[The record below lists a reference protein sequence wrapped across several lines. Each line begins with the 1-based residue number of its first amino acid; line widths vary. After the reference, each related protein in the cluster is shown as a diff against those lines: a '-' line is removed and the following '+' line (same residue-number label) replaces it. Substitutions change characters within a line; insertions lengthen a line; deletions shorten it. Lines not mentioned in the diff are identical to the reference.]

1 MHPSR
6 QRKPFAINMVQ
17 GFVNVD
23 EQTYVTREDKQHGPE
38 IPKDLVP
45 VFDADLLL
53 VVGIWQIGFP

>member
-1 MHPSR
+1 
-6 QRKPFAINMVQ
+6 MVQ

-45 VFDADLLL
+45 VFDTDLLL